1 MTIILPFQPPTI
13 YGLPS
18 AVDVQEDTITE
29 TTLYTVIVTDP
40 TNDVVT
46 CTVTST
52 VPATSIFFLKSS
64 INFNGK

>member
-13 YGLPS
+13 SGLPS

-46 CTVTST
+46 CTVTSI